1 MGEAKVVQRTEV
13 PATVESLQADLR
25 ALGLRPGM
33 VVLVHSS
40 LSAMGWVCGGSVA
53 VIAALR
59 EVLSSAGTLVM
70 PAHSPDLSEP
80 RGWKNPP
87 VPEPWWPLIREH
99 MPAYDPV
106 LTPTRS
112 MGLIAETFRKQ
123 PDVLRSAH
131 PQVSFCACGP
141 HAAHITGDHSLAF
154 GLGEHSPL
162 ARIYELHG
170 FVLLLGVDHGN
181 NTSMHLAEHRATFP
195 TKRVIEEGAPISSDS
210 RRWTTFEDLDIDS
223 SDFDRIGED
232 FLRSDAGNA
241 VRLGEVALAACQLI
255 PQRGLVDF
263 AVSWL
268 EENRSAETSGP
279 KR

>member
-1 MGEAKVVQRTEV
+1 MKQEVVQRTEV
-13 PATVESLQADLR
+13 PATVESLQAELR

-59 EVLSSAGTLVM
+59 EVLDSAGTLVM
-70 PAHSPDLSEP
+70 PAHSSGLSEP
-80 RGWKNPP
+80 RGWESPP
-87 VPEPWWPLIREH
+87 VPEAWWPPIREH

-112 MGLIAETFRKQ
+112 MGVIAETFRKQ

-141 HAAHITGDHSLAF
+141 HAAPITDNHSLAF

-181 NTSMHLAEHRATFP
+181 NTSMHLAEYRATFP
-195 TKRVIEEGAPISSDS
+195 TKRTIRQGAPISTSDS
-210 RRWTTFEDLDIDS
+210 RRWTTFEDVDIDS

-232 FLRSDAGNA
+232 FLRSDAGNT
-241 VRLGEVALAACQLI
+241 VRVGEVGLAACQLI
-255 PQRGLVDF
+255 PQRDLVDF
-263 AVSWL
+263 AVVWL
-268 EENRSAETSGP
+268 EENRSEETSGP